1 MLTLEVLKEYL
12 SYDAATG
19 DFTWVKKPG
28 RGRSVGS
35 KAGTINGSG
44 YLQITL
50 FGTTH
55 LAHRLAWFYTHGVWP
70 KRLDHR
76 DRIRHHNWMDNL
88 REVTQS
94 QNAFYTKRDAS
105 NVTGA
110 RGVTLA
116 HDGKYRATIY
126 CQGKK
131 INLGRHDTLEAA
143 KAAYD
148 KKAAELFPGFVV
160 EGE

>member
-1 MLTLEVLKEYL
+1 MELTLAVLKEYL
-12 SYDAATG
+12 SYDAITG

-55 LAHRLAWFYTHGVWP
+55 LAHRLAWFYVHGVWP

-76 DRIRHHNWMDNL
+76 DRIRHHNWIDNL
-88 REVTQS
+88 REATQS
-94 QNAFYTKRDAS
+94 QNAFYTQRTVPKS
-105 NVTGA
+105 SGA
-110 RGVTLA
+110 RGVNLEGTR
-116 HDGKYRATIY
+116 YRATIY
-126 CQGKK
+126 HQGKK
-131 INLGRHDTLEAA
+131 INLGRHDTIEEA